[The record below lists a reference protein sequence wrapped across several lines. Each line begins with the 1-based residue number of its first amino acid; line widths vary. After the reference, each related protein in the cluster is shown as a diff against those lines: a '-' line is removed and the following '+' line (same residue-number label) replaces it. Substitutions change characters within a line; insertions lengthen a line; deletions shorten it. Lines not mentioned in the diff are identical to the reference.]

1 MTATR
6 IGTLIFGCTLALSA
20 YGIQAT
26 PVLTPTIGVT
36 TDMSGTFS
44 DIAGRGSVVAAEMA
58 VEDFY
63 AKHPEVKGRVIFG
76 DHRNR
81 TDVGAAMVR
90 DWLDNQGVDVVA
102 ELTSSAVA
110 LAAQGLTDERDKLL
124 LITSAGSSDLTG
136 KNCSPNTIAWV
147 YDTYATANGTG
158 RAIVRQGGKD
168 WYMISVD
175 YTFGEALARD
185 ATDAVEAEGGTIVG
199 STKHPLSASDL
210 SSQIVSAM
218 ASKAQIV
225 GLANSGG
232 DLSTAIMQASEF
244 GLGDGGQNLAAL
256 LMYITDVHGLGLEAG
271 QGLYLT
277 TGFYWDRT
285 DESRE
290 WSKRFYER
298 MQAMPSMGQAGVYS
312 GVMHYLEAVRQT
324 GTTDTATVRKK
335 MGEMKI
341 NDMFAEGGYIRADG
355 RMMHDLYL
363 AQVKSPEESQYP
375 WDYYNLLET
384 IPAEEAFRT
393 VEASECKLLK
403 Q

>member
-1 MTATR
+1 MKTTR
-6 IGTLIFGCTLALSA
+6 ISTLVFGCALALSSITA
-20 YGIQAT
+20 QAQ
-26 PVLTPTIGVT
+26 PELTPKIGVL

-63 AKHPEVKGRVIFG
+63 AKHPEVQGSVIFG
-76 DHRNR
+76 DHQNKA
-81 TDVGAAMVR
+81 DVGAAMAR
-90 DWLDNQGVDVVA
+90 DWLDNQDVDVIT

-110 LAAQGLTDERDKLL
+110 LAAQRLTLEKDKLL

-136 KNCSPNTIAWV
+136 KNCTTNSIAWV

-168 WYMISVD
+168 WYMIAVD

-185 ATDAVEAEGGTIVG
+185 AIDAVEAEGGQLIG
-199 STKHPLSASDL
+199 MTKHPLSASDL
-210 SSQIVSAM
+210 SSQIFSAI
-218 ASKAQIV
+218 ASKAQII

-232 DLSTAIMQASEF
+232 DLSTAIKQGAEF
-244 GLGDGGQNLAAL
+244 GVAASGQNLAAL
-256 LMYITDVHGLGLEAG
+256 LMYISDVHGLGLDAA

-290 WSKRFYER
+290 WSKRFFER
-298 MQAMPSMGQAGVYS
+298 MQAMPTMGQAGVYS

-324 GTTDTATVRKK
+324 GTLDTATVRKK
-335 MGEMKI
+335 MGEMKV
-341 NDMFAEGGYIRADG
+341 NDMFAEGGYIREDG

-363 AQVKSPEESQYP
+363 AQVKTPDESEYP
-375 WDYYNLLET
+375 WDYYKLVET
-384 IPAEEAFRT
+384 ISAEDAFRS
-393 VEASECKLLK
+393 VEASECELLK